1 MAKIKSIGLCSIL
14 LLTILVNAV
23 QAQPAFSASGKIKE
37 LLTNDRIELYV
48 DRMAASEIPESEDQK
63 ISITGICKN
72 LLPEP
77 SSCVDIFFFSLIG
90 SSGKQYQPKLT
101 ESKILPPRLP
111 SRDIMQGTLT
121 FVIPKS
127 ENATKLVYSEPDSR
141 FTIDLSSTKSP
152 ADKPP
157 VGEWRLARNK
167 GVTLS
172 DSRIELKIY
181 DETLDKNRYVMDI
194 SITNIGKGLVNY
206 NALYAYLKSASGFLY
221 SADIYAYVEP
231 KMDSG
236 TLQPGNQI
244 RGKIA
249 FDVGSESGLFML
261 IYDDMAG
268 SYLSTGQFAPISLPL
283 RGKVIDD
290 GDGSIKISKYNTYT
304 EPVNK
309 AFRIVGEVSNDS
321 ENFTSGISV
330 YAVLKDK
337 SGIVISEQDRI
348 LRNFL
353 SSAPLTLAP
362 KTKVPFFVDFDISK
376 TARDGVGSYELSL
389 KYSFSEAKTAALHVG
404 DVELIQASKP
414 TPLSTEILWQIKGKL
429 LNKGDVR
436 STDTHVIVSLYDS
449 QDNIVG
455 VGGYSVLDKQPKDF
469 NPQRI
474 EPFTIEISLPTSF
487 KPSSFYVYAE
497 SSQFIIEQPK
507 AGEPE
512 DSGKEVEIGI
522 EIEDQD
528 PLLTEKQNGTLV
540 NVRSKQ
546 RESLMDLVIK
556 NLPNST
562 DSIYGIRI
570 EMHGAA
576 AETLETKLRWENER
590 GDENE
595 IMLSTTNNPIK
606 PGQEGRFLFHVEDQV
621 SLIVWQAYDLDAE
634 LLLEGEVQPFQIKF
648 GSAAL
653 E

>member
-1 MAKIKSIGLCSIL
+1 MARIKSIGLCSIL

-37 LLTNDRIELYV
+37 LLSNEKIELYI
-48 DRMAASEIPESEDQK
+48 DRMTASEIPDSQEQK

-72 LLPEP
+72 LRPEP
-77 SSCVDIFFFSLIG
+77 SACVDIFFFSLIG

-111 SRDIMQGTLT
+111 PRDIMQGTLT

-127 ENATKLVYSEPDSR
+127 ENATQLIYSEPDSK

-181 DETLDKNRYVMDI
+181 DEILDRNRYVLDI

-221 SADIYAYVEP
+221 SADIYASVEP
-231 KMDSG
+231 KIDSG
-236 TLQPGNQI
+236 TLQPGMQI

-249 FDVGSESGLFML
+249 FDVGGESGLFML
-261 IYDDMAG
+261 IYDDIAG
-268 SYLSTGQFAPISLPL
+268 SYLSTGQFVPISLPL

-290 GDGSIKISKYNTYT
+290 GDSSIKISKYNTYT

-321 ENFTSGISV
+321 ENFASGISIHT
-330 YAVLKDK
+330 VLKDK
-337 SGIVISEQDRI
+337 SGIIISEQDRI

-376 TARDGVGSYELSL
+376 TAKDSIGSYELSL
-389 KYSFSEAKTAALHVG
+389 KYSFSEAKSASLQVG

-414 TPLSTEILWQIKGKL
+414 TPLSTDILWQIKGKL

-436 STDTHVIVSLYDS
+436 STDTHVIASLYDS
-449 QDNIVG
+449 QNNIIG

-507 AGEPE
+507 ASEPAE
-512 DSGKEVEIGI
+512 DGGKEVEIGI
-522 EIEDQD
+522 EDQE

-540 NVRSKQ
+540 NVKSKQ
-546 RESLMDLVIK
+546 RESLMALVIR
-556 NLPNST
+556 NLPNSS
-562 DSIYGIRI
+562 DSIYSIRM
-570 EMHGAA
+570 EMHGAGA
-576 AETLETKLRWENER
+576 DTLETKLRWENEK
-590 GDENE
+590 GEDNE
-595 IMLSTTNNPIK
+595 IMLFTTNNPIR

-621 SLIVWQAYDLDAE
+621 SLIVWRAYDLDAE
-634 LLLEGEVQPFQIKF
+634 LLLDGEVQPFQIKF
-648 GSAAL
+648 G
-653 E
+653 EVRE